1 MPETVATAS
10 KSNWIISIWHSS
22 LFWNLSKGVCQDLL
36 GLPNT
41 GQPELPS
48 IFIAKGEEMRGE
60 SALCLLYKKCRY
72 MSILF
77 TKKWPLHSGLF
88 YLLKIAQSVYCQF
101 EITNLFGYICH
112 GRNSKLTKELDLT
125 LDGSDLHTLIS
136 ADKPCNVRTQ
146 TQVRRNVPLYMIERE
161 RDVEDSNNSPFHITP
176 LVTRIVAD
184 VIKEVCWL

>member
-1 MPETVATAS
+1 MGYQSLWSFLYVLYAKYAHITPATALTMQ
-10 KSNWIISIWHSS
+10 NINIMISIWHSS

-88 YLLKIAQSVYCQF
+88 
-101 EITNLFGYICH
+101 LF
-112 GRNSKLTKELDLT
+112 
-125 LDGSDLHTLIS
+125 
-136 ADKPCNVRTQ
+136 
-146 TQVRRNVPLYMIERE
+146 
-161 RDVEDSNNSPFHITP
+161 VEDSPKRLLSIWNNKPLWLHLPQSKLNALLKSSTDWITG
-176 LVTRIVAD
+176 
-184 VIKEVCWL
+184 WLNNFTYLEG

>member
-60 SALCLLYKKCRY
+60 SALCLLYRKCRY
-72 MSILF
+72 MSILNLKNPSI
-77 TKKWPLHSGLF
+77 TRRTF
-88 YLLKIAQSVYCQF
+88 YLSSYPNPIHIYCITTLYSKPFYKGQILFPFLYCKPHIARFMKRYQWV
-101 EITNLFGYICH
+101 H
-112 GRNSKLTKELDLT
+112 R
-125 LDGSDLHTLIS
+125 
-136 ADKPCNVRTQ
+136 
-146 TQVRRNVPLYMIERE
+146 
-161 RDVEDSNNSPFHITP
+161 NNSIQT
-176 LVTRIVAD
+176 D
-184 VIKEVCWL
+184 G